1 MRKEF
6 LNLKIY
12 EWIYLI
18 FWMIFISI
26 LSFIN
31 NSSIY
36 ALISCLFGIVAVIFN
51 MKGNR
56 FAFIFY
62 SLYALSY
69 GVIAFINH
77 NYGEGILNLFYNFP
91 LYIFTIYK
99 LFISKKEREIN
110 DKINTLSKKG
120 LIIILIIIPFVTF
133 VYGFILSNI
142 ENSNLPYVNAL
153 ATGFAMI
160 SSFLT
165 SRRIKEQWYFWI
177 LYSFTLIFIWLNSH
191 GERIYLYLN
200 SFYLISNSIGLYTW
214 LKKDKEN
221 KAIENI

>member
-1 MRKEF
+1 MRKEI

-18 FWMIFISI
+18 FWVIFISI

-69 GVIAFINH
+69 GIIAFINH
-77 NYGEGILNLFYNFP
+77 NYGEGI

-110 DKINTLSKKG
+110 DKINTLSKKE

-177 LYSFTLIFIWLNSH
+177 LY
-191 GERIYLYLN
+191 N
-200 SFYLISNSIGLYTW
+200 SF
-214 LKKDKEN
+214 KK
-221 KAIENI
+221 